1 MIIIDIEMPG
11 KNGIQV
17 IQEFIEFE
25 KAQDEGGKKFFV
37 CFLSSY
43 E

>member
-1 MIIIDIEMPG
+1 MVDIEMPG
-11 KNGIQV
+11 KNGIQIV
-17 IQEFIEFE
+17 KELIEFE
-25 KAQDEGGKKFFV
+25 KSQETVDKKLFV